1 MSQSRNRDAAVDRWL
16 RRQPASA
23 AELSATDACLDPELL
38 AAWADGGLGAE
49 ARVSVEEHL
58 ASCARCQAIAGTM
71 ARTESIAEWA
81 SPERRSPWK
90 WLTWAVP
97 LTAAATIAMLIVMD
111 RRTQRAVPPSRTD
124 TPQVAESRRGDPPA
138 IAPAERSDLK
148 DQSTSATARDREA
161 RTAAPPDARQSSDAL
176 AKREIDKLQANRPAD
191 PTSMMSR
198 GTPPAAQP
206 PAAVPQTPK
215 PPEQKAAAAQ
225 ARTEESER
233 FMRKLDAPV
242 IEIRSPNP
250 SVRWRAAGM
259 TVERSIDA
267 GTTWTPAPT
276 GLTTAITAGAAPG
289 ESTCW
294 LAGRGGVVLLSIDGA
309 TWQRVS
315 SPTTTDLSAI
325 RASDARNATITTADG
340 GEFTTTDGGRSWVRR
355 DLQENPTAPF

>member
-1 MSQSRNRDAAVDRWL
+1 VSQSRNRDAAVDRWL
-16 RRQPASA
+16 RRQPASVA
-23 AELSATDACLDPELL
+23 KLSATEACIDPELL

-58 ASCARCQAIAGTM
+58 SSCARCQAIAGTM

-81 SPERRSPWK
+81 TLERRSPRK

-124 TPQVAESRRGDPPA
+124 APQVAESRRGDPPV
-138 IAPAERSDLK
+138 IAPAERGDLK
-148 DQSTSATARDREA
+148 DQSTSATSRDRQA
-161 RTAAPPDARQSSDAL
+161 RTAAPTDARQSSDAV
-176 AKREIDKLQANRPAD
+176 AKRENDKLQANRPAD
-191 PTSMMSR
+191 PTSMQSR
-198 GTPPAAQP
+198 STPPAAQP
-206 PAAVPQTPK
+206 PAAVPQTLK

-225 ARTEESER
+225 ARAEESDR
-233 FMRKLDAPV
+233 FMRKLDAPM

-259 TVERSIDA
+259 TVERSIDS

-289 ESTCW
+289 GSTCW
-294 LAGRGGVVLLSIDGA
+294 LAGRGGLVLLSIDGA

-325 RASDARNATITTADG
+325 RATDARNAAVTTADG
-340 GEFTTTDGGRSWVRR
+340 AEFTTNDGGRSWVRR

>member
-23 AELSATDACLDPELL
+23 AKLSATDACIDPELL
-38 AAWADGGLGAE
+38 AAWADDGLGAE

-58 ASCARCQAIAGTM
+58 SSCARCQAIVGTM

-81 SPERRSPWK
+81 TPERRSPWK

-124 TPQVAESRRGDPPA
+124 APQVAESRRGDPPV
-138 IAPAERSDLK
+138 IPPAERNELK
-148 DQSTSATARDREA
+148 DQSAAATARDRQA
-161 RTAAPPDARQSSDAL
+161 TATPGDTRQSLDAL
-176 AKREIDKLQANRPAD
+176 AKRENDKLQANRPAD
-191 PTSMMSR
+191 TATALSR
-198 GTPPAAQP
+198 STPPAAQP
-206 PAAVPQTPK
+206 PVPQTPK
-215 PPEQKAAAAQ
+215 PPEQKAASAQ
-225 ARTEESER
+225 ARAEESDR

-250 SVRWRAAGM
+250 SVRWRAAGA

-294 LAGRGGVVLLSIDGA
+294 LAGPGGVVLLSIDGA

-325 RASDARNATITTADG
+325 RATDARNATVTTADG
-340 GEFTTTDGGRSWVRR
+340 AEFTTTDGGRSWVRR
-355 DLQENPTAPF
+355 GLQENPTAPF

>member
-16 RRQPASA
+16 RRQPAPA
-23 AELSATDACLDPELL
+23 AKLSPTDACLDPELI

-58 ASCARCQAIAGTM
+58 SSCARCQAIAGTM

-81 SPERRSPWK
+81 TPERQSQWK

-97 LTAAATIAMLIVMD
+97 LTAAATIAMLIVLD
-111 RRTQRAVPPSRTD
+111 RRTQWAGPARTD
-124 TPQVAESRRGDPPA
+124 TPQMAESRRSDPPV
-138 IAPAERSDLK
+138 IGPERNDLK

-161 RTAAPPDARQSSDAL
+161 RTAAPADARQSSDEL
-176 AKREIDKLQANRPAD
+176 ARRENEKLQGNRAAD
-191 PTSMMSR
+191 SLSTRSR
-198 GTPPAAQP
+198 SAPPGAQP
-206 PAAVPQTPK
+206 PAAVPQSPK
-215 PPEQKAAAAQ
+215 PPEQNAAAAQ
-225 ARTEESER
+225 ARAEEADR

-242 IEIRSPNP
+242 IEIRSPNS

-325 RASDARNATITTADG
+325 RATDARNATITTADG

>member
-23 AELSATDACLDPELL
+23 AKLSATAGCLDPELI

-58 ASCARCQAIAGTM
+58 SSCARCQTIAGTM
-71 ARTESIAEWA
+71 ARAESIAAWA
-81 SPERRSPWK
+81 TPQRRSPWK
-90 WLTWAVP
+90 WLRWAVP

-111 RRTQRAVPPSRTD
+111 RRTQWAGRPARTD
-124 TPQVAESRRGDPPA
+124 TPQVAGSRPSDPPQ
-138 IAPAERSDLK
+138 AERNDLK
-148 DQSTSATARDREA
+148 DQSTQATARDRQA
-161 RTAAPPDARQSSDAL
+161 RTAAPADARQSSDAL

-191 PTSMMSR
+191 TASARSR
-198 GTPPAAQP
+198 SAPPAAAAP
-206 PAAVPQTPK
+206 TAAAAPATK
-215 PPEQKAAAAQ
+215 PEQAAAAQ

-242 IEIRSPNP
+242 LEIRSPNP

-289 ESTCW
+289 GSTCW
-294 LAGRGGVVLLSIDGA
+294 LAGRGGVVLVSIDGA

-325 RASDARNATITTADG
+325 RATDARNATVTTADG
-340 GEFTTTDGGRSWVRR
+340 SEFTTTDGGRSWVRR
-355 DLQENPTAPF
+355 DLQENPPAPF